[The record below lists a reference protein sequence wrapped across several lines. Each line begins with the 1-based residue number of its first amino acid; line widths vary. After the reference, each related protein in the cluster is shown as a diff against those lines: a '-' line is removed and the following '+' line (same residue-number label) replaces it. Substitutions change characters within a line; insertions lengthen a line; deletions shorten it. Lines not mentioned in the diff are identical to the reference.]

1 MLMEKD
7 REIITLKSEK
17 ESEVKAVK
25 NQYEL
30 ITRPRS
36 TVTTAFQTNI
46 NMAEQ
51 DISQRW
57 ISRDGPMPW
66 PPSSPDITPLDS
78 SLWGYIKSSVF
89 RTPVNGL
96 DDLKTHIRNAISAIP
111 ADMFHRTW

>member
-51 DISQRW
+51 TGHFPEMDQQRW
-57 ISRDGPMPW
+57 SNALASKFTRHNTTG
-66 PPSSPDITPLDS
+66 
-78 SLWGYIKSSVF
+78 F
-89 RTPVNGL
+89 FPVGL
-96 DDLKTHIRNAISAIP
+96 YQEQCVPNTS
-111 ADMFHRTW
+111 